1 MLIRITGRAEVV
13 GDDGMPVTGDR
24 VIRKLDGAEAD
35 DLCSLYLSDR
45 LADLGILGG
54 IVKLTYDKRE
64 SRFLVVTEYTSPVQL
79 TPTELKRLTRET
91 AEQWSDGVGKV
102 GFDRLAERLNVAI
115 DLSVDDEEDLKTE
128 QIDDGKS
135 GPRVEAVLAKAA
147 RKGDLAAVRQ
157 YLDAGADMEAR
168 LQGCTALH
176 WAVLYGRVEVIA
188 ELIARGA
195 NLNARDP
202 LGNDSLMLAALSH
215 RMSDATS
222 ARIAKMLLERGVPVH
237 GPHGPEANPRLGE
250 TTPLHIARQHN
261 RSKLAAVLEEFGAV
275 G

>member
-1 MLIRITGRAEVV
+1 
-13 GDDGMPVTGDR
+13 MPVAGGR
-24 VIRKLDGAEAD
+24 IIRKLDGAEAD
-35 DLCSLYLSDR
+35 DLCSPYLSDR

-64 SRFLVVTEYTSPVQL
+64 SRFLVVTEYTSPVKL
-79 TPTELKRLTRET
+79 TPTELERLTRET
-91 AEQWSDGVGKV
+91 AEQWSDGVGEG
-102 GFDRLAERLNVAI
+102 GFDKLARRLNVAI

-135 GPRVEAVLAKAA
+135 APRVKMDLAKAA

-157 YLDAGADMEAR
+157 HLDAGADMEAR
-168 LQGCTALH
+168 MQGCTALH
-176 WAVLYGRVEVIA
+176 WAVLYGRVEVVA

-195 NLNARDP
+195 NLKARDP
-202 LGNDSLMLAALSH
+202 VGEDSLMLAAQSR

-222 ARIAKMLLERGVPVH
+222 ARIAKMLLERGVSVH
-237 GPHGPEANPRLGE
+237 GPQGPGADPRLGQ
-250 TTPLHIARQHN
+250 TTPLYIARQHN